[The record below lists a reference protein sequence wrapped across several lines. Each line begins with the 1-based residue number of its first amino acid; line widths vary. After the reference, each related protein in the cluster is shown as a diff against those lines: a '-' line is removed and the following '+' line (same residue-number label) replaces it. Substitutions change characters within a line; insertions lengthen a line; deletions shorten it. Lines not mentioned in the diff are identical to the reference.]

1 MDLVGD
7 ELAGDPMT
15 DLRWVRRSLRKL
27 QRALA
32 RKGHDLSHATIKRV
46 LLAHQIRP
54 KGCVK
59 HLSPK
64 RHPDRDKQFCYLT
77 EQRKA
82 FEAAGL
88 PVVSVDTKKKELIGL
103 FARPGQTWSER
114 AAEAFSHD
122 FPSQADAKAVPFGL
136 YDPRA
141 NRGHVYV
148 GLSGDTPDFAVEA
161 IARWWGSE
169 GRRRYRGAAKLL
181 ILADGGGSNGYRPR
195 RWKWGLQVLLADA
208 FGLAVTVCHFPPG
221 ASKWNPIEHRLFSQI
236 SNTWSGL
243 PLTSVSFMLETI
255 RATTTET
262 GLCVTAT
269 LVEGHFP
276 GKLKVPVQ
284 DWKSMNITFHG
295 TCPKWNYT
303 LAPRKNKNGRLLF
316 YSP

>member
-27 QRALA
+27 QGALA
-32 RKGHDLSHATIKRV
+32 REGHKLSHATVQRV
-46 LLAHQIRP
+46 LLAHKIRP

-64 RHPDRDKQFCYLT
+64 RHPDRDKQFRYLT
-77 EQRKA
+77 ERRKA
-82 FEAAGL
+82 FQAAGL

-103 FARPGQTWSER
+103 FARPGQTWAEH

-136 YDPRA
+136 YDLRA

-161 IARWWGSE
+161 IARWWGTE
-169 GRRRYRGAAKLL
+169 GRRRYRGATKLL

-208 FGLAVTVCHFPPG
+208 FGLAVTVCHYPPG

-243 PLTSVSFMLETI
+243 PLTSVAFMLQTI

-262 GLCVTAT
+262 GLEVKAT
-269 LVEGHFP
+269 LVEGEFP
-276 GKLKVPVQ
+276 KKLKVSVQ
-284 DWKSMNITFHG
+284 HWDSMNITFHR
-295 TCPKWNYT
+295 TCSRWNYT
-303 LAPRKNKNGRLLF
+303 IRPRENKKRK
-316 YSP
+316 